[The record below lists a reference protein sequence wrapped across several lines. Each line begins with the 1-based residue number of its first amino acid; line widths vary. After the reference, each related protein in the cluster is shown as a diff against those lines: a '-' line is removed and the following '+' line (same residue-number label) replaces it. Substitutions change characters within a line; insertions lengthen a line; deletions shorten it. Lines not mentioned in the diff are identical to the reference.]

1 MRRIAAALFV
11 PLIATAALAGCG
23 SSSSSSSS
31 PPASP
36 NASVTA
42 TGAFGS
48 APVVKIPAKKAGGNL
63 YIKTEVQGGG
73 QPLGSADA
81 FLGNYVVYI
90 WSGSTHKL
98 ALSTYTATPQV
109 LSGKLLPG
117 LSTALEGQKMGSRV
131 LAVLPPK
138 YGYGTAGNS
147 QVGVTPTDTLVFVVD
162 MIKTYAGTASAS
174 GTQVSEGGGSLPTVT
189 AKANTAPAVKV
200 PASTPPSKLVVK
212 TLIKGSGPPVAKG
225 QEVVTQYVGAI
236 WPHKAGAQTGK
247 VFDSS
252 WSRGAPFG
260 FEIDASPA
268 QIIPGWDQGLLG
280 VPVGSRVMLVVPP
293 NDGYG
298 SSGQSAAGITGTD
311 TLVFVVDV
319 LDAESGATG

>member
-1 MRRIAAALFV
+1 
-11 PLIATAALAGCG
+11 
-23 SSSSSSSS
+23 
-31 PPASP
+31 
-36 NASVTA
+36 
-42 TGAFGS
+42 
-48 APVVKIPAKKAGGNL
+48 VKIPARKAGGNL
-63 YIKTEVQGGG
+63 YVKTEVQGGG
-73 QPLGSADA
+73 TPLASTNA

-90 WSGSTHKL
+90 WSGATHKL

-117 LSTALEGQKMGSRV
+117 LTTALDGKKMGSRV

-147 QVGVTPTDTLVFVVD
+147 QVGVTGKDTLVFVVD
-162 MIKTYAGTASAS
+162 MIRAYAGTASAS
-174 GTQVSEGGGSLPTVT
+174 GTHVSDGGGSLPAVT

-200 PASTPPSKLVVK
+200 PTTPPPGKLVVK

-225 QEVVTQYVGAI
+225 QEVVTQYVGLN
-236 WPHKAGAQTGK
+236 WRTRTT
-247 VFDSS
+247 FDSS

-260 FEIDASPA
+260 FEIGASPA
-268 QIIPGWDQGLLG
+268 QIIPGWNTGLIG

-293 NDGYG
+293 KDGYG
-298 SSGQSAAGITGTD
+298 STGQAQAGIKGTD

-319 LDAESGATG
+319 LDATH